1 MRSNSI
7 CYYQICLDNFSMS
20 ADNFIAKRENTEKMY
35 LKKIMERFTT
45 SESLPTIV

>member
-1 MRSNSI
+1 
-7 CYYQICLDNFSMS
+7 MS
-20 ADNFIAKRENTEKMY
+20 ADNFIAKRENTEKIY